1 MVSNF
6 VIFYGGICPISIW
19 IFIRD
24 RWNRP
29 FSSQTYLLTAVTRVH
44 YVLLQ
49 RIVCNEIRS
58 SNQNVTIC
66 KDGQRDKFNLIR
78 RSVKLNNVEG
88 ISRLLGT
95 VLTSY
100 YRYFTV
106 KRFRLK
112 HWKYLQNYL
121 STQTITTLF
130 FVYSKEFSY
139 VVFLG
144 KTKSELFFQQK

>member
-1 MVSNF
+1 MLNVPIVF
-6 VIFYGGICPISIW
+6 FKFIEYGNTSTLCS
-19 IFIRD
+19 F
-24 RWNRP
+24 
-29 FSSQTYLLTAVTRVH
+29 TTRHV
-44 YVLLQ
+44 Q
-49 RIVCNEIRS
+49 RNTTITICNEIGS